1 MEVKARPVTFTHLCH
16 YSSSA
21 FCMWM
26 LKLQAKKKSS
36 THNPGIDC
44 PILRYADARDDT
56 HDTHQHVTSADTKN
70 DTHIIAFAVFH
81 LCCHAGSTVFWVIG
95 PRQSSIISLHRK
107 CFMQRIDTRKCN
119 STHCKKTTRQSDNSQ
134 SQCTHHSN
142 STTTQTEQQKAIQKR
157 HLIHFC

>member
-119 STHCKKTTRQSDNSQ
+119 STHCKKNPDRAII
-134 SQCTHHSN
+134 HSL
-142 STTTQTEQQKAIQKR
+142 SVLIILTATTQTEQQKAIQKR